1 MPELLDRVIV
11 EILGDD
17 SELKA
22 ALDRAERS
30 ATRAAG
36 KIESAFERAVGPS
49 TRLLG
54 SVTVL
59 GGALS
64 ALGIKAVGMA
74 GDMEQARIGLTT
86 MLGSA
91 EAADKH
97 LRELYDFAAKTPF
110 EINGLIDA
118 DRRLMAM
125 GFSAEEVIPTLTAVG
140 DAVAAVGGSAELL
153 DRVTLALGQM
163 RAKGK
168 VSGEEM
174 RQLAEAGIPAWE
186 MLADAI
192 GTSIPEA
199 MKLAEQG
206 AIDATTGIEAI
217 LDGMNTRFAGSMEAQ
232 SQTIVGMWS
241 NVKDNVTRS
250 MIALG
255 EEITDALDVRGILQ
269 TSLQALERF
278 RAWLERG
285 GLRQWWEDYKDTL
298 VVVAGAIAG
307 ALTPAVVALG
317 TALWGALA
325 PLTPFIAAGAALAGA
340 FVLLG
345 GTMDDVK
352 VALKTLGVL
361 FSGLWDIFA
370 GLAKGMFDSLGALD
384 EAWRRWIDG
393 LKRAVA
399 LLGDAVQATLA
410 GDFERAASLMD
421 TAALAAKTGWKRATQ
436 EIARASEESTER
448 IAQGMRKVA
457 DVVTGQVGVAYADA
471 KVKAKEAVE
480 EAASGF
486 GVKVPAAT
494 KATGQA
500 INTNVLQPLNSA
512 VEKAKELGDYL
523 SAAQGTLYGRQP
535 KPVGLGMGG
544 AVVAPRGSTPPT
556 AGGARIDYNL
566 ADFDVAAREA
576 AQAAEELTDAQRR
589 ATRDRYELYRSL
601 GLSSGQVG
609 VNRLGLTPPP
619 EEPSYNVIQ
628 GSGSSDYGASREP
641 GLGRG
646 GAIVAPRDGSDIA
659 GGARLDYNLVDFDVA
674 AREAGKEAEERRK
687 STEWLGKFTDG
698 LKGTLSA
705 LNPFGAILEAINP
718 IGTIIQSMLE
728 ELGPVLEPIIDIFK
742 EIGRLLGRILQPIL
756 KALTPILKALEP
768 AFRALGT
775 VVAWLWNA
783 IAAVV
788 NMLFG
793 WAGVHLDKI
802 DLNEPS
808 DTTMPE
814 PVDKPTWSGWGDATS
829 TTATIGIA
837 ATTTPV
843 VATPGWVHT
852 FGGHVD
858 RFGQY
863 VARLV
868 EEGIS
873 VRCGGTTQAT
883 GGGASRGL
891 IDRVLAGAL

>member
-17 SELKA
+17 SKLKA

-125 GFSAEEVIPTLTAVG
+125 GFSAEEVIPTLTAIG

-192 GTSIPEA
+192 GVSIPEA
-199 MKLAEQG
+199 MKRAERG
-206 AIDATTGIEAI
+206 AIDASTGIEAI
-217 LDGMNTRFAGSMEAQ
+217 LSGMEQRFAGSMEAQ
-232 SQTIVGMWS
+232 SQTILGMWS

-269 TSLQALERF
+269 TSLNALERF
-278 RAWLERG
+278 RGWLERG
-285 GLRQWWEDYKDTL
+285 GLRQWWEDYGDT
-298 VVVAGAIAG
+298 VKIVAGGITG
-307 ALTPAVVALG
+307 ALVPAFVALG
-317 TALWGALA
+317 TAIWGALA

-340 FVLLG
+340 FVVMG

-352 VALKTLGVL
+352 VALKTLGTL

-370 GLAKGMFDSLGALD
+370 GFVQGTVGKLAA
-384 EAWRRWIDG
+384 
-393 LKRAVA
+393 
-399 LLGDAVQATLA
+399 LGDAWRAYIDGVSTGIANMGRAIDAVIHGRFREALDYAKQAVGSWKGGLA
-410 GDFERAASLMD
+410 KAWG
-421 TAALAAKTGWKRATQ
+421 
-436 EIARASEESTER
+436 EIADAGQEGADR
-448 IAQGMRKVA
+448 IYQGLVKIS
-457 DVVTGQVGVAYADA
+457 DVVTGQVGASFAE
-471 KVKAKEAVE
+471 AKEKAQEVADT
-480 EAASGF
+480 AASGF
-486 GVKVPAAT
+486 GVKVPQAA
-494 KATGQA
+494 KAAGSA
-500 INTNVLQPLNSA
+500 ITTNVVKPLTTA
-512 VEKAKELGDYL
+512 VEKARELGDYL
-523 SAAQGTLYGRQP
+523 AAASGTLYGRQP
-535 KPVGLGMGG
+535 KPEGLGRRG
-544 AVVAPRGSTPPT
+544 ALVAPRGMPGI
-556 AGGARIDYNL
+556 AGGAPL
-566 ADFDVAAREA
+566 LPESLWDFDQAAREA
-576 AQAAEELTDAQRR
+576 AQATEELNKRIRTITWTGSSVYGGTWGPGIGRGGAVVSPRWGAGIAGGAELPYWLRIFGAEGSDAKFGRSAPVYGGPDPRIAMYQR
-589 ATRDRYELYRSL
+589 AAFAMTYGGID
-601 GLSSGQVG
+601 
-609 VNRLGLTPPP
+609 RLGLTPEP
-619 EEPSYNVIQ
+619 E
-628 GSGSSDYGASREP
+628 AKK
-641 GLGRG
+641 
-646 GAIVAPRDGSDIA
+646 AP
-659 GGARLDYNLVDFDVA
+659 
-674 AREAGKEAEERRK
+674 
-687 STEWLGKFTDG
+687 EWLTKLGEG
-698 LKGTLSA
+698 IRGVLSA
-705 LNPFGAILEAINP
+705 LNPFKAILEKINP
-718 IGTIIQSMLE
+718 VGTIIQGMLE
-728 ELGPVLEPIIDIFK
+728 ELEPVLEPIVKIFTEMGK
-742 EIGRLLGRILQPIL
+742 TLGRVLAPAL
-756 KALTPILKALEP
+756 KLLTPVVQW
-768 AFRALGT
+768 LGN
-775 VVAWLWNA
+775 VLGAVARFVTGIWNA
-783 IAAVV
+783 IARGLNAVLGWLGV
-788 NMLFG
+788 NIPT
-793 WAGVHLDKI
+793 I
-802 DLNEPS
+802 DLAGGVQAQPPGEGAP
-808 DTTMPE
+808 
-814 PVDKPTWSGWGDATS
+814 KPTWSGWGDATS
-829 TTATIGIA
+829 ATATIGIA

-868 EEGIS
+868 EEGIR
-873 VRCGGTTQAT
+873 VQIGAGTGTATQSGIWDRAV
-883 GGGASRGL
+883 GGALG
-891 IDRVLAGAL
+891 

>member
-17 SELKA
+17 SKLKQ

-36 KIESAFERAVGPS
+36 KIEGAFDRAVGPS

-97 LRELYDFAAKTPF
+97 LRSLYDFAAKTPF
-110 EINGLIDA
+110 EISGLIDA

-125 GFSAEEVIPTLTAVG
+125 EFAAEEVIPTLTAIG

-192 GTSIPEA
+192 GTDIPTA

-206 AIDATTGIEAI
+206 TVDAATGIEAI
-217 LDGMNTRFAGSMEAQ
+217 LSGMEQRFAGSMEAQ
-232 SQTIVGMWS
+232 SRTILGMWS

-269 TSLQALERF
+269 ISLQALERF

-285 GLRQWWEDYKDTL
+285 GLRKWWADYKDTL
-298 VVVAGAIAG
+298 IVVAGAITG
-307 ALTPAVVALG
+307 ALVPALVALG
-317 TALWGALA
+317 TAIWGALA

-340 FVLLG
+340 FVLMG

-352 VALKTLGVL
+352 VALKTLGTL
-361 FSGLWDIFA
+361 FSGLWDIFT
-370 GLAKGMFDSLGALD
+370 GFVQGTVGK
-384 EAWRRWIDG
+384 
-393 LKRAVA
+393 LKA
-399 LLGDAVQATLA
+399 LGDAWRAYIDGVSTGIANMGRAIDAVIHGRFREALDYAKQAV
-410 GDFERAASLMD
+410 GS
-421 TAALAAKTGWKRATQ
+421 WKSGL
-436 EIARASEESTER
+436 ARAFGEIGDAGQEGADR
-448 IAQGMRKVA
+448 IYQGLLKVS
-457 DVVTGQVGVAYADA
+457 DVVTGKVGASFAE
-471 KVKAKEAVE
+471 VKAKAQEVADT
-480 EAASGF
+480 AASGF
-486 GVKVPAAT
+486 GVTVPAAAKT
-494 KATGQA
+494 AGRA
-500 INTNVLQPLNSA
+500 ITTNVVQPLSTA

-523 SAAQGTLYGRQP
+523 TAASGTLYGRQP
-535 KPVGLGMGG
+535 QPEGLGRLG
-544 AVVAPRGSTPPT
+544 ATVAPRGEPDI
-556 AGGARIDYNL
+556 AGGWPELPDTLWN
-566 ADFDVAAREA
+566 FDQAAREA
-576 AQAAEELTDAQRR
+576 AQATEELNRR
-589 ATRDRYELYRSL
+589 IRTIT
-601 GLSSGQVG
+601 G
-609 VNRLGLTPPP
+609 T
-619 EEPSYNVIQ
+619 
-628 GSGSSDYGASREP
+628 GSSVYGGTRGP

-646 GAIVAPRDGSDIA
+646 GAIVAPGGQPGIA
-659 GGARLDYNLVDFDVA
+659 GGAELPHWLRMYGASGSDAKFGRSAPVWSPDPRIAMYQRAQFSMTYGGINRLGQTPEP
-674 AREAGKEAEERRK
+674 EATKKAP
-687 STEWLGKFTDG
+687 EWLTELGERARNVV
-698 LKGTLSA
+698 SA
-705 LNPFGAILEAINP
+705 LNPFKAILDAINP
-718 IGTIIQSMLE
+718 LGTIVQSMLE
-728 ELGPVLEPIIDIFK
+728 ELGPVLEPIVKVFAEMGKI
-742 EIGRLLGRILQPIL
+742 LGRVLAPAL
-756 KALTPILKALEP
+756 KLLTPVVQW
-768 AFRALGT
+768 LGN
-775 VVAWLWNA
+775 VLGAVARFVAGVWNA
-783 IAAVV
+783 IARGLNAVLGWLGV
-788 NMLFG
+788 NIPT
-793 WAGVHLDKI
+793 V
-802 DLNEPS
+802 DLTGGTQTQPPGSEEP
-808 DTTMPE
+808 T
-814 PVDKPTWSGWGDATS
+814 PTWSGWGD
-829 TTATIGIA
+829 TTNQIDTIGIA
-837 ATTTPV
+837 AAPTPV

-852 FGGHVD
+852 FGSHVD

-868 EEGIS
+868 EEGIR
-873 VRCGGTTQAT
+873 VQIGTGDVAP
-883 GGGASRGL
+883 
-891 IDRVLAGAL
+891 AGAGGVWNRAVAGELG